1 MPTVDPIRYQ
11 AATAVFKLAA
21 KTTDSG
27 VHRTLNREPRGKGWV
42 QCVNSPSGLLCRPDK
57 VREGIEYFKIAYE
70 IWPDIVS
77 LNQIALGFEMIGE
90 AAVAS
95 ETFEKMLAQAEA
107 EHNSAYLNAA
117 QRGLERNQ

>member
-1 MPTVDPIRYQ
+1 MPTVDPIRFK

-27 VHRTLNREPRGKGWV
+27 VHRTLNREPKGKGWV
-42 QCVNSPSGLLCRPDK
+42 QCVNSPGGLMCRPDK

-77 LNQIALGFEMIGE
+77 LNQIALGYEMIG
-90 AAVAS
+90 AAADA
-95 ETFEKMLAQAEA
+95 TRYFERMLTQAES
-107 EHNSAYLNAA
+107 EHNTAYLDAA
-117 QRGLERNQ
+117 QRGLERNR